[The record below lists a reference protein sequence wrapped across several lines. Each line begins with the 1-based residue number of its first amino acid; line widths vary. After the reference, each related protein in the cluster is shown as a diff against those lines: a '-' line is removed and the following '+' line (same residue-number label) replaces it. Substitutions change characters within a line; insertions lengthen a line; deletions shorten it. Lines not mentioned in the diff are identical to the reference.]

1 MNSIDLQGIDV
12 GRVDLGQF
20 KKVTSNAI
28 GGISSDIIAAFA
40 DLGYA
45 VTGNDV
51 KSMIINFQLDYGV
64 IQSKNDE
71 WAGNYGPRT
80 RAALAV
86 AHTKFQTIQYEES
99 TAIEAARKQMLD
111 EHTAWEQRYS
121 VAVSYVAM
129 IGSPRVGDRGM
140 NISTLQSLLRDIG
153 FFRGKNNGIMNTPTL
168 IALKRY
174 QKSRGIPQTGK
185 LDSLTKS
192 ALADD
197 AIKA

>member
-1 MNSIDLQGIDV
+1 
-12 GRVDLGQF
+12 
-20 KKVTSNAI
+20 
-28 GGISSDIIAAFA
+28 
-40 DLGYA
+40 
-45 VTGNDV
+45 
-51 KSMIINFQLDYGV
+51 
-64 IQSKNDE
+64 
-71 WAGNYGPRT
+71 
-80 RAALAV
+80 
-86 AHTKFQTIQYEES
+86 
-99 TAIEAARKQMLD
+99 MLD

>member
-1 MNSIDLQGIDV
+1 MGHGESGLKRALIWGRREVTGIIMSKESVQNMNSIDLQGIDV

-71 WAGNYGPRT
+71 
-80 RAALAV
+80 
-86 AHTKFQTIQYEES
+86 
-99 TAIEAARKQMLD
+99 
-111 EHTAWEQRYS
+111 
-121 VAVSYVAM
+121 
-129 IGSPRVGDRGM
+129 
-140 NISTLQSLLRDIG
+140 
-153 FFRGKNNGIMNTPTL
+153 
-168 IALKRY
+168 
-174 QKSRGIPQTGK
+174 
-185 LDSLTKS
+185 
-192 ALADD
+192 
-197 AIKA
+197 